1 MGAITIWQAIIL
13 GIVQALTEFL
23 PISSSAHLNLIP
35 WIMGWTQN
43 LSFMEEFEGSFDVA
57 LHVGTLLAILIFF
70 FKDWISLIKGGFN
83 QVVKKEKT
91 TEGKMFWYL
100 VAATIPGGILG
111 LLADKFLED
120 YLKTAYLLMAIVL
133 IVMGIILYLVDEKCK
148 SKTDYEHMSFKQTFL
163 IGLSQALAF
172 IPGVSRSG
180 ITMTTGRLMGVD
192 RESTA
197 KYSFMLA
204 APITFGAALY
214 KLVSGAFTI
223 NLSFAIGIL
232 TSFVVGLFIIKFL
245 LDYLKKGSF
254 KLFAIY
260 RVVVGLLV
268 IGIYMF
274 R

>member
-1 MGAITIWQAIIL
+1 
-13 GIVQALTEFL
+13 
-23 PISSSAHLNLIP
+23 
-35 WIMGWTQN
+35 
-43 LSFMEEFEGSFDVA
+43 
-57 LHVGTLLAILIFF
+57 
-70 FKDWISLIKGGFN
+70 
-83 QVVKKEKT
+83 
-91 TEGKMFWYL
+91 
-100 VAATIPGGILG
+100 
-111 LLADKFLED
+111 
-120 YLKTAYLLMAIVL
+120 
-133 IVMGIILYLVDEKCK
+133 
-148 SKTDYEHMSFKQTFL
+148 
-163 IGLSQALAF
+163 
-172 IPGVSRSG
+172 
-180 ITMTTGRLMGVD
+180 MGVD

-260 RVVVGLLV
+260 RVVVGVLV